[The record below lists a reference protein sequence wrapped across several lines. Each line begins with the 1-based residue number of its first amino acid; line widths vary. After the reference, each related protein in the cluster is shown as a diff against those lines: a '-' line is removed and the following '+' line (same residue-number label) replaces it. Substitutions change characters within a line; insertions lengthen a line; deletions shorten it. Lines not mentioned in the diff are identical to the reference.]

1 MTHCKNTNYQFSEIW
16 NSQVLLFICPISVLY
31 SDDDR
36 QTKYLEMNRVN
47 TARKSTELRASMYY
61 IYFRMFVIKIL
72 GPQRIISF

>member
-1 MTHCKNTNYQFSEIW
+1 MTHCKNTNYQYTYLKNSEMY
-16 NSQVLLFICPISVLY
+16 NLQVLLFICPISVLY

-61 IYFRMFVIKIL
+61 IYL
-72 GPQRIISF
+72 RIIIIIIIII

>member
-1 MTHCKNTNYQFSEIW
+1 MTHCKNTNYQYTYLKNSEMY
-16 NSQVLLFICPISVLY
+16 NLQVLLFICPISVLY

-61 IYFRMFVIKIL
+61 IYL
-72 GPQRIISF
+72 RIIIIIIFII